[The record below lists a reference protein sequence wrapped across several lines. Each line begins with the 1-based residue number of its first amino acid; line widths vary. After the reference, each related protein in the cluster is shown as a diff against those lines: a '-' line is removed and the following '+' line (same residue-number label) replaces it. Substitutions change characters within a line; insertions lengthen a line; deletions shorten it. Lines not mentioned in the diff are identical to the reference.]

1 MIAVNHA
8 KVTVT
13 AAIHALF
20 AILDF
25 QRVNSMDKLHQL
37 KRITWRL
44 KAEQYAKMLE
54 ARAAKKDFNTIAKI
68 YSTIIG
74 IKMVYNQILLI
85 EKKSIIESDETP
97 EEIWQ
102 GEHQE
107 TF

>member
-1 MIAVNHA
+1 
-8 KVTVT
+8 
-13 AAIHALF
+13 
-20 AILDF
+20 
-25 QRVNSMDKLHQL
+25 MDKLQQL
-37 KRITWRL
+37 KKITWRL

-54 ARAAKKDFNTIAKI
+54 ARAAKKDIPTIAKL
-68 YSTIIG
+68 YSTWIG

-107 TF
+107 SLD